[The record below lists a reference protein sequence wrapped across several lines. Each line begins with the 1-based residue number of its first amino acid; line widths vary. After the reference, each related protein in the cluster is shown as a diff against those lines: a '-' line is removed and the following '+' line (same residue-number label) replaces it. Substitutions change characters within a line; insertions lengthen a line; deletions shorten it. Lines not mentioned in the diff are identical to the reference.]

1 MVRETKWDQNND
13 YDRDRDEGSGRDRNL
28 GSGLELGSGSGQVF
42 VLSCFSEIYVA
53 ILMDFLDAFANM
65 LSKIF
70 SDRSGME
77 WIRSDRAR
85 SG

>member
-1 MVRETKWDQNND
+1 MVRKTGWDQNSD
-13 YDRDRDEGSGRDRNL
+13 CDRDRDQRSGRDRDL

-53 ILMDFLDAFANM
+53 ILMDFLDAFENM

-70 SDRSGME
+70 SDRSGLE